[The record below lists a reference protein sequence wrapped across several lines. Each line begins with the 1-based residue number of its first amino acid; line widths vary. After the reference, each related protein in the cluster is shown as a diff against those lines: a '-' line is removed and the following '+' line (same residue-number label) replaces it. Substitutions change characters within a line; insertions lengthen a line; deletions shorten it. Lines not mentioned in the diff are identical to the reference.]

1 MFFYENVNC
10 FFKVMFVRRKHLHEY
25 ALTKFYTLQKCAQ
38 TKLWHVQKVAFV
50 FLCTV
55 QICDFCIWKII
66 CAADLR
72 ILCTTHFC
80 TFADLHFA
88 HLHICRKLR
97 TCKFLFRELCA
108 FVNYVCECLRICENH
123 FFVFCAEFAD
133 FVKIRQNVEKVEI
146 SGNVPKMSEK
156 SSRVPEWYTSG
167 SWANAFDNT
176 GWQKSPEYA
185 LIRIAAGAPDLAKSG
200 QIRPRTAPDGK
211 SSRIWR
217 RFRFCS
223 TGWNP
228 VRSCFFRTRAQIS
241 DPSTCSRGASSSAT
255 ESDTFCKCAH
265 TSQNTRW
272 KPPSGLR
279 TFCTLCTPCTT
290 ETDTRAQT
298 VHTRNTDVH
307 TCAHLATTLNT
318 LAENT
323 SSMCCSCWGRRRAD
337 ASFCIENLIMSLYR
351 FYCTDFKITLFFI
364 LHATRVT
371 LNAKSNISG
380 GIRMRRS
387 HKDPAWGTLWD
398 STKCLR
404 LCADVFP
411 QTEKGRKKGAKKA
424 SPFLYIYS
432 LQRAFFGRF

>member
-1 MFFYENVNC
+1 MCTE
-10 FFKVMFVRRKHLHEY
+10 KM
-25 ALTKFYTLQKCAQ
+25 
-38 TKLWHVQKVAFV
+38 WHVQICEKLHLQNCA
-50 FLCTV
+50 LCR
-55 QICDFCIWKII
+55 K
-66 CAADLR
+66 
-72 ILCTTHFC
+72 
-80 TFADLHFA
+80 LHLQKSVRCRFA
-88 HLHICRKLR
+88 HFVHRRFLHICRFVHLCFAHCAHLQTLCVMKLFLHVR
-97 TCKFLFRELCA
+97 TFVKTFWKCA
-108 FVNYVCECLRICENH
+108 HVN
-123 FFVFCAEFAD
+123 FVFLILHRIFRIWANFDE
-133 FVKIRQNVEKVEI
+133 NVEKVEI
-146 SGNVPKMSEK
+146 SENVPKMSEK

-228 VRSCFFRTRAQIS
+228 VRSCFFLTRAQIS

-307 TCAHLATTLNT
+307 TCAQPRHNSRHKWQRTHRPCVALV
-318 LAENT
+318 
-323 SSMCCSCWGRRRAD
+323 GRR
-337 ASFCIENLIMSLYR
+337 E
-351 FYCTDFKITLFFI
+351 
-364 LHATRVT
+364 V
-371 LNAKSNISG
+371 
-380 GIRMRRS
+380 RS
-387 HKDPAWGTLWD
+387 VHE
-398 STKCLR
+398 
-404 LCADVFP
+404 
-411 QTEKGRKKGAKKA
+411 Q
-424 SPFLYIYS
+424 
-432 LQRAFFGRF
+432 